1 MMSVTATKCLTCDA
15 EVEVDQQTVTGEIV
29 ECQECGQEHE
39 FQWINEQPNLVFA
52 PEVEED
58 WGE

>member
-1 MMSVTATKCLTCDA
+1 MNTIAVKCLTCGA
-15 EVEVDQQTVTGEIV
+15 EVDVDEQTVTGEIV

-39 FQWINEQPNLVFA
+39 FQWVGGQANLVFA